1 MKNSI
6 EQYTHY
12 ADTVQ
17 QINQYA
23 ALPGDFIRRVEEK
36 YQNNLTELAEAVL
49 AGCLP
54 HRIHT
59 IMLSGPSS
67 SSKTTTA
74 RQLVERF
81 RQKSRE
87 AVLISL
93 DDFYLGDEH
102 TPLDADGKPDYETVE
117 ALNIEQLNDCLL
129 NLMQH
134 GSCNLPIFDF
144 EYHRPFAETRPIELG
159 PDSIVVVEGI
169 HALNPQIVQRLPKQG
184 LTRIYISVKQG
195 ISDHEQTLLTP
206 NDIRLIRRIVRDHQ
220 FRNMPPAGTLAM
232 WPSVMS
238 GEYRYIKPYR
248 CEADFTINSFH
259 SYEPCVFRGL
269 LAPLLSSI
277 QPGSEHAQKA
287 RQLQQAL
294 ALFTPIPFSLV
305 PPESV
310 LWEFIGN
317 PTV

>member
-54 HRIHT
+54 HHIHT

-144 EYHRPFAETRPIELG
+144 EHHRPFAETRPIELG

-220 FRNMPPAGTLAM
+220 FRNMPPAVLL
-232 WPSVMS
+232 
-238 GEYRYIKPYR
+238 
-248 CEADFTINSFH
+248 
-259 SYEPCVFRGL
+259 PCGL
-269 LAPLLSSI
+269 P
-277 QPGSEHAQKA
+277 
-287 RQLQQAL
+287 
-294 ALFTPIPFSLV
+294 
-305 PPESV
+305 
-310 LWEFIGN
+310 
-317 PTV
+317 

>member
-6 EQYTHY
+6 EQYAHY

-17 QINQYA
+17 QINRYA
-23 ALPGDFIRRVEEK
+23 ALPGDFIQRVEEK
-36 YQNNLTELAEAVL
+36 SQNSLAELANAVL
-49 AGCLP
+49 ARCLP
-54 HRIHT
+54 HRVHT

-74 RQLVERF
+74 HQLVARF
-81 RQKSRE
+81 RQKGRE

-93 DDFYLGDEH
+93 DDFYLGDVH
-102 TPLDADGKPDYETVE
+102 TPLDADGRPDYETVD
-117 ALNIEQLNDCLL
+117 ALNIELLNDCLL
-129 NLMQH
+129 SLMQH
-134 GSCNLPIFDF
+134 GACNLPVFDF
-144 EYHRPFAETRPIELG
+144 THHRPLAETRPIELR
-159 PDSIVVVEGI
+159 PDAIAVVEGI
-169 HALNPQIVQRLPKQG
+169 HALNPRIVQRLPRQD
-184 LTRIYISVKQG
+184 LTKIYISVKQG
-195 ISDHEQTLLTP
+195 ISDRGQALLTP

-220 FRNMPPAGTLAM
+220 FRSMPPVGTLAM

-248 CEADFTINSFH
+248 READFTINSFH
-259 SYEPCVFRGL
+259 SYEPCVFRSL
-269 LAPLLSSI
+269 LTPLLSTVP
-277 QPGSEHAQKA
+277 PGSEHEQRA

-317 PTV
+317 PAA